1 MIGQQ
6 HTYMVYQGLPRTVLQ
21 SRIFLLN
28 SIVIV
33 ACVDCLS
40 NGEIEDKDD
49 RLNFLDG
56 VTRPENSNMR
66 G

>member
-1 MIGQQ
+1 
-6 HTYMVYQGLPRTVLQ
+6 
-21 SRIFLLN
+21 LN

-33 ACVDCLS
+33 ACVVSLS
-40 NGEIEDKDD
+40 NGEIEEKDD

-56 VTRPENSNMR
+56 GTGPENSNMR